1 MSGSNSSV
9 PAVTPDEPLTLAVH
23 SLPEPRLHDDTRRTV
38 SGRIKMLLVLAACAA
53 PVVASYFAY
62 FVLRPQARTNYS
74 TLIEPT
80 RPMPSSL
87 PLSDINGRSVQ
98 ARSLGGQWLIVVVAG
113 GACDGPCEK
122 ALYLQRQLREMTGR
136 ERDRIDKVWLIPDD
150 AAVRPELL
158 AAVTA
163 APAPVWVLRVPREA
177 LAAWLQPAPGETLE
191 RHLYIVDPMGKWM
204 MRAPADPEPAR
215 LKRDIE
221 RLLRASSSWDR
232 AGR

>member
-136 ERDRIDKVWLIPDD
+136 ERDRIDKVWLIPDE

-191 RHLYIVDPMGKWM
+191 RHLYIVDPLGEWM
-204 MRAPADPEPAR
+204 MRSPADPDPAR

>member
-23 SLPEPRLHDDTRRTV
+23 SLPEPRLHDDARRTR

>member
-1 MSGSNSSV
+1 M
-9 PAVTPDEPLTLAVH
+9 PPDEPLSLAVH
-23 SLPEPRLHDDTRRTV
+23 GLPEPRLQADVRRTK

-62 FVLRPQARTNYS
+62 FVVRPQARTNYA

-80 RPMPSSL
+80 RALPESL
-87 PLSDINGRSVQ
+87 PLLALNGQPVS
-98 ARSLGGQWLIVVVAG
+98 AASLRRQWLIVVVAG
-113 GACDGPCEK
+113 GSCDAACEK

-136 ERDRIDKVWLIPDD
+136 DSDRVDKVWLIPDD
-150 AAVRPELL
+150 ATVRPELL

-191 RHLYIVDPMGKWM
+191 RHLYIVDPMGEWM
-204 MRAPADPEPAR
+204 MRSPADPDPAR

>member
-158 AAVTA
+158 DAVTA

>member
-62 FVLRPQARTNYS
+62 FILRPQARTNYS

>member
-163 APAPVWVLRVPREA
+163 VPAPVWVLRVPREA

>member
-113 GACDGPCEK
+113 GACDGSCEK

>member
-136 ERDRIDKVWLIPDD
+136 ERDRIDKVWLISDD

-177 LAAWLQPAPGETLE
+177 LAAWLEPAPGETLE
-191 RHLYIVDPMGKWM
+191 RHLYIVDPMGEWM

>member
-158 AAVTA
+158 AAVKA

>member
-177 LAAWLQPAPGETLE
+177 LAAWLEPAPGETLE
-191 RHLYIVDPMGKWM
+191 RHLYMVDPMGEWM

>member
-204 MRAPADPEPAR
+204 IRAPADPEPAR